1 MLKKTILV
9 RSLAV
14 AFGGAAVIAAMPAMA
29 QQAAEPNVQRVVV
42 NGSLISRADKETP
55 SPVQVLSAEDLA
67 KSSATCLDHPGLSR
81 KS

>member
-29 QQAAEPNVQRVVV
+29 QQQAGENVQRVVV
-42 NGSLISRADKETP
+42 TGSLISRTDTETAA
-55 SPVQVLSAEDLA
+55 PVQVLTAQDIQRS
-67 KSSATCLDHPGLSR
+67 GLRSPNC
-81 KS
+81 